1 MKKTIT
7 PFFILFFAVFTAFG
21 QSIEINPIGNGNTQI
36 FTQYGNN
43 SALISRRA
51 NGTHVSPIAVGQDN
65 TLFFLGGY
73 GHTGTAFPVGSNVAI
88 RFKTSQAFSPTAN
101 GTYISFFTT
110 ANNTTSLLESMRIEN
125 NGNVGIGTA
134 TPNGRLQFKNEEFN
148 RKIVLHQ
155 DDNINNDHQF
165 LGFGV
170 NNFILRYQIPGPLNN
185 HVFFAGSGATSSTEL
200 MRITGTGK
208 VGIGTSSPNAPL
220 QFPNNILNRKIVLF
234 ETANNDNQYYGFGIN
249 GGMLRYQT
257 DTPSSDHVFFSGTNS
272 TTSSELMRIKG
283 NGNVGIG
290 TTTPTAKL
298 EVNGFTKLGTDA
310 PAIKVKKYLSTTAL
324 TQGGTATIA
333 HGLTYA
339 KIISATVLVE
349 ASQGKLFPPNITRSP
364 NVQYD
369 YDIDG
374 TNIYVTNIPGNS
386 LAILDQ
392 RLIIMITYEE

>member
-1 MKKTIT
+1 MEKSFIT
-7 PFFILFFAVFTAFG
+7 LSITFLIAFTAFG

-51 NGTHVSPIAVGQDN
+51 NGTHVSPIAVGADN

-125 NGNVGIGTA
+125 NGNVGIGTT

-155 DDNINNDHQF
+155 DANINNDHQF

-170 NNFILRYQIPGPLNN
+170 NNLILRYQIPGPLNN
-185 HVFFAGSGATSSTEL
+185 HVFFAGSGVASSTEL
-200 MRITGTGK
+200 MRITGTGN
-208 VGIGTSSPNAPL
+208 VGIGTQTPNGNL
-220 QFPNNILNRKIVLF
+220 SFSNTNNNRKILLY
-234 ETANNDNQYYGFGIN
+234 EDANNDHQFLGFGVN
-249 GGMLRYQT
+249 PQTLRYQI
-257 DTPSSDHVFFSGTNS
+257 PSTTNSHVFYVGTS
-272 TTSSELMRIKG
+272 PTTSTELMRITG
-283 NGNVGIG
+283 TGNVGIG

-374 TNIYVTNIPGNS
+374 TNIYVTNMPGNS